1 MNNFCGLRLS
11 TVGMVVGWLNLIGG
25 LLSTILLSIALTR
38 IDDIVSAIHRSIG
51 NNSDLDTVDMRLIVI
66 IAISVYLTT
75 SLANV
80 IASMLLI
87 VGTVKERHLLLA
99 PWLINAYIFIFFN
112 AVNFVYMI
120 FVSIFKDVP
129 INVAIPTLLYTG
141 VSLAIQIVIWNAIY
155 SLYKQIR
162 ANRDQQ
168 QRLLTAPTTLPDYTR
183 LPYIVK

>member
-1 MNNFCGLRLS
+1 MNNLCGLRLS
-11 TVGMVVGWLNLIGG
+11 TVGMVVGWLNLVGG

-38 IDDIVSAIHRSIG
+38 VDDIVDAIYKSIG
-51 NNSDLDTVDMRLIVI
+51 PDSDLDAVDIRLIVL

-80 IASMLLI
+80 ISSMLLLI
-87 VGTVKERHLLLA
+87 GTVKERHLLLA

-112 AVNFVYMI
+112 AVNFAYMI

-129 INVAIPTLLYTG
+129 VNVAIPTLLYTG
-141 VSLAIQIVIWNAIY
+141 ISLIIQIVIWNAIY

-168 QRLLTAPTTLPDYTR
+168 QRLLTAPTMPDYPR
-183 LPYIVK
+183 LPYEFK

>member
-1 MNNFCGLRLS
+1 MNNLCGLRLS
-11 TVGMVVGWLNLIGG
+11 TVGMVVGWLNLVGG
-25 LLSTILLSIALTR
+25 LLSTILLSIGLTR
-38 IDDIVSAIHRSIG
+38 LDDIVDAIYKSIG
-51 NNSDLDTVDMRLIVI
+51 PDSDLDSVDIRLIVL

-87 VGTVKERHLLLA
+87 IGTVKERHLLLA

-129 INVAIPTLLYTG
+129 VGVAIPTLLYTG
-141 VSLAIQIVIWNAIY
+141 ISLVIQIVIWNAIY

-183 LPYIVK
+183 LPYEVK